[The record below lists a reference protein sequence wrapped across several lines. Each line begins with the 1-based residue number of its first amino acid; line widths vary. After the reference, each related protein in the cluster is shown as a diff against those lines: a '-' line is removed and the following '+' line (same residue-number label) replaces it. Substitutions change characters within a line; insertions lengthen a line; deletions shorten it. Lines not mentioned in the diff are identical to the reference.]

1 MTTPRHFPTISAIAL
16 ALVFVGMQSVAF
28 GQKFFTRSGSVSFFS
43 STPVEDMEAESEAL
57 TAMFDAST
65 GEVAF
70 QVAMRSFHFPNALME
85 EHFNENYV
93 ESEIHPKATFS
104 GSVVGWPVDGAAVV
118 ARGELTCHGV
128 AVTREIGGTLRQDD
142 DGRWVLEA
150 AFDVPTADHEIPIPA
165 VVRENIAESI
175 AVQVKATLQPK

>member
-1 MTTPRHFPTISAIAL
+1 MIISRHFQTLSAMSMAL
-16 ALVFVGMQSVAF
+16 AFVGLQSVAF

-43 STPVEDMEAESEAL
+43 STPIEDIEAESVAL
-57 TAMFDAST
+57 TAIFDAST

-104 GSVVGWPVDGAAVV
+104 GSVVGWPVDGEAVV

-128 AVTREIGGTLRQDD
+128 TVAREIGGTLRQDD
-142 DGRWVLEA
+142 EGHWVLEA

-165 VVRENIAESI
+165 VVRENIAESV
-175 AVQVKATLQPK
+175 AVQVKAQLQPK